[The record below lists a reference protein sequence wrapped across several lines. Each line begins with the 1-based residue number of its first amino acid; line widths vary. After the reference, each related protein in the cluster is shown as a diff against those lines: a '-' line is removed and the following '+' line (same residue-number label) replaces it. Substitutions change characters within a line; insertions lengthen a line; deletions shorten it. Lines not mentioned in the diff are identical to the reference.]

1 MRNPFRIRASQ
12 RSTSDDEFVRLFGAG
27 ALDVI
32 QSFDDP
38 WGGIVFLRSAPGG
51 GKTTFLRILTPRPL
65 KLTHAIA
72 ETNSQVK
79 ATRDALRDVG
89 ALGVTGP
96 ELLGAMVVFTTEYK
110 ELAAFDRGNT
120 LFREL
125 LNSRI
130 VVATLRSVVE
140 RAERQFPDDLAEF
153 IFEWQPESNATIPA
167 RANGQELFV
176 WASRI
181 ERGFYNRLD
190 ALEAPGAIEGGHAR
204 LDGLKWFAQSKISD
218 AHGQITVKRVLLM
231 DELQTLAPSQ
241 RTSLIEFVTNA
252 REQCGVWIA
261 ERLEAL
267 THKDLLSEGA
277 LKKRDYESVIQL
289 EDRWSGPKTRPYG
302 RFVESIANLRASRAE
317 GFQGRELFPLI
328 GETDDFTSFEDAL
341 VARSTEIEADIVR
354 ASGAGGGRYSA
365 WLEATRNL
373 AGTAM
378 ERAIHWRLLQI
389 LVVRD
394 LRKSQSSFDF
404 DALTVQEFETRAGS
418 GTDRA
423 AEHFLRT
430 EVGAPIYFGREA
442 LSAVSSSNV
451 DQYLEVVGALF
462 EEISAKI
469 RFRRDQPVPLSAVR
483 QDAIVRA
490 VAQERWND
498 IVRRLPRGLEARR
511 LLEAIGEFCRQ
522 QTFRPSAP
530 YAPGVTGIGITMA
543 ERKTLIDST
552 DGEIIH
558 FVKLRD
564 VMTSLVAHNLLVPRL
579 DHRNNSREYV
589 VFYLNR
595 LLCVHFGLPLGYG
608 GWRAQSLRELLYWQE
623 SGVNAVAPIEEAT
636 LV

>member
-1 MRNPFRIRASQ
+1 VRNPFRIRASQ

-27 ALDVI
+27 ALDVM

-38 WGGIVFLRSAPGG
+38 WGGLVFLRSAPGG

-72 ETNSQVK
+72 ETNPQVK

-89 ALGVTGP
+89 ALGVNGP
-96 ELLGAMVVFTTEYK
+96 QLLGAMVVFTSEYK

-125 LNSRI
+125 VNSRI

-153 IFEWQPESNATIPA
+153 TFKWEPDSDATIPS
-167 RANGQELFV
+167 RANGRDLFE

-190 ALEAPGAIEGGHAR
+190 ELGAPGPIEGGHTR
-204 LDGLKWFAQSKISD
+204 LDGLKWFAQARISD
-218 AHGQITVKRVLLM
+218 GHGKIEVKRVLLM
-231 DELQTLAPSQ
+231 DELQTLAPGQ

-289 EDRWSGPKTRPYG
+289 EDRWSGNKTKPYA

-328 GETDDFTSFEDAL
+328 GETDDLTLFEDAL
-341 VARSTEIEADIVR
+341 NVRSAEIEAEVLH
-354 ASGAGGGRYSA
+354 ASGPGGRYSA
-365 WLEATRNL
+365 WLEATRNMV
-373 AGTAM
+373 GNAM
-378 ERAIHWRLLQI
+378 ERAVQWRLLKI

-394 LRKSQSSFDF
+394 MRKAQTSFDF
-404 DALTVQEFETRAGS
+404 DALTLDEFESRAGS

-430 EVGAPIYFGREA
+430 EVQAPIYFGREA

-469 RFRRDQPVPLSAVR
+469 RFRRDQPVPLTAVR
-483 QDAIVRA
+483 QDALVRA
-490 VAQERWND
+490 VAQERWDD
-498 IVRRLPRGLEARR
+498 IVRRLPRGIEARR

-522 QTFRPSAP
+522 QTFRSSAP
-530 YAPGVTGIGITMA
+530 YAPGVTGIAITMA
-543 ERKTLIDST
+543 ERKTLIDSQEE
-552 DGEIIH
+552 EIAP
-558 FVKLRD
+558 FLKLRD

-579 DHRNNSREYV
+579 DHRNNNREYV

-608 GWRAQSLRELLYWQE
+608 GWRAQSLRSLLYWQE
-623 SGVNAVAPIEEAT
+623 AGANAVTTVEEAT

>member
-27 ALDVI
+27 ALDVM

-38 WGGIVFLRSAPGG
+38 WGGLVFLRSAPGG

-72 ETNSQVK
+72 ETNPQVK

-89 ALGVTGP
+89 ALGVNGP
-96 ELLGAMVVFTTEYK
+96 QLLGAMVVFTSEYK

-125 LNSRI
+125 VNSRI

-153 IFEWQPESNATIPA
+153 TFKWEPDSDATIPS
-167 RANGQELFV
+167 RANGRDLFE

-190 ALEAPGAIEGGHAR
+190 ELGAPGPIEGGHTR
-204 LDGLKWFAQSKISD
+204 LDGLKWFAQARISD
-218 AHGQITVKRVLLM
+218 GHGKIEVKRVLLM
-231 DELQTLAPSQ
+231 DELQTLAPGQ

-289 EDRWSGPKTRPYG
+289 EDRWSGNKTKPYA

-328 GETDDFTSFEDAL
+328 GETDDLTLFEDAL
-341 VARSTEIEADIVR
+341 NVRSAEIEAEVLH
-354 ASGAGGGRYSA
+354 ASGPGGRYSA
-365 WLEATRNL
+365 WLEATRNMV
-373 AGTAM
+373 GNAM
-378 ERAIHWRLLQI
+378 ERAVQWRLLKI

-394 LRKSQSSFDF
+394 MRKAQTSFDF
-404 DALTVQEFETRAGS
+404 DALTLDEFESRAGS

-430 EVGAPIYFGREA
+430 EVQAPIYFGREA

-469 RFRRDQPVPLSAVR
+469 RFRRDQPVPLTAVR
-483 QDAIVRA
+483 QDALVRA
-490 VAQERWND
+490 VAQERWDD
-498 IVRRLPRGLEARR
+498 IVRRLPRGIEARR

-522 QTFRPSAP
+522 QTFRSSAP
-530 YAPGVTGIGITMA
+530 YAPGVTGIAITMA
-543 ERKTLIDST
+543 ERKTLIDSQEE
-552 DGEIIH
+552 EIAP
-558 FVKLRD
+558 FLKLRD

-579 DHRNNSREYV
+579 DHRNNNREYV

-608 GWRAQSLRELLYWQE
+608 GWRAQSLRSLLYWQE
-623 SGVNAVAPIEEAT
+623 AGANAVTTVEEAT

>member
-38 WGGIVFLRSAPGG
+38 WGGLVFLRSAPGG
-51 GKTTFLRILTPRPL
+51 GKTTFLRLMTPRPL
-65 KLTHAIA
+65 KLTDALA
-72 ETNSQVK
+72 DTNQQVR
-79 ATRDALRDVG
+79 ATRDALREVG
-89 ALGVTGP
+89 ALDLAGP
-96 ELLGAMVVFTTEYK
+96 QLLGAMVVFTTEYK

-130 VVATLRSVVE
+130 VVATLRSVIE
-140 RAERQFPDDLAEF
+140 RAERHFPDDLESF
-153 IFEWQPESNATIPA
+153 VFEWQPESDATIPA
-167 RANGQELFV
+167 RANGVELFA

-181 ERGFYNRLD
+181 ERGFYNRMDELG
-190 ALEAPGAIEGGHAR
+190 APPPAEGGHAR
-204 LDGLKWFAQSKISD
+204 LDGLKWFAHVRISGP
-218 AHGQITVKRVLLM
+218 HGELAVKRVLLM
-231 DELQTLAPSQ
+231 DELQTLAPAQ
-241 RTSLIEFVTNA
+241 RSSLIEFVTNA

-267 THKDLLSEGA
+267 THRDLLSEGA
-277 LKKRDYESVIQL
+277 LKKRDYDTVVQL
-289 EDRWSGPKTRPYG
+289 EERWSGNKSKPYA
-302 RFVESIANLRASRAE
+302 RFVESIANLRAAKAE
-317 GFQGRELFPLI
+317 GFEGRELFPLI
-328 GETDDFTSFEDAL
+328 GETDDLSAL
-341 VARSTEIEADIVR
+341 DEALNARIATIEEEIIR
-354 ASGAGGGRYSA
+354 AGGAGKRYEA
-365 WLEATRNL
+365 WLDSTRNL
-373 AGTAM
+373 VGTAM
-378 ERAIHWRLLQI
+378 ERAIKWRLLQI

-394 LRKSQSSFDF
+394 MRRAQASFDF
-404 DALTVQEFETRAGS
+404 EALTVDEFGNRSGS

-423 AEHFLRT
+423 AEHFLRS
-430 EVGAPIYFGREA
+430 EVGAPIYFGRDA

-462 EEISAKI
+462 EEISAKV
-469 RFRRDQPVPLSAVR
+469 RFRRDQPVPLTAAR
-483 QDAIVRA
+483 QDALIKG
-490 VAQERWND
+490 VAAERWD
-498 IVRRLPRGLEARR
+498 ALARRLPRGVEAKR

-530 YAPGVTGIGITMA
+530 YAPGVTGIAITMQD
-543 ERKTLIDST
+543 RKLLIDS
-552 DGEIIH
+552 DEKEIAH
-558 FVKLRD
+558 FLRLRD

-579 DHRNNSREYV
+579 DHRNNGREYV

-608 GWRAQSLRELLYWQE
+608 GWRAQTLRDLLRWQE
-623 SGVNAVAPIEEAT
+623 LGANAVAVAEEAT

>member
-27 ALDVI
+27 ALDVM

-38 WGGIVFLRSAPGG
+38 WGGLVFLRSAPGG

-72 ETNSQVK
+72 ETNPQVK
-79 ATRDALRDVG
+79 ATRDALREVG
-89 ALGVTGP
+89 ALNVQGP
-96 ELLGAMVVFTTEYK
+96 QLLGAMVVFTTEYK

-140 RAERQFPDDLAEF
+140 RAEKRFPDDLADF
-153 IFEWQPESNATIPA
+153 TFRWQPESDATIPA
-167 RANGQELFV
+167 KADGQALFE

-190 ALEAPGAIEGGHAR
+190 ELDAPRPVEGGHAR
-204 LDGLKWFAQSKISD
+204 LDGLKWFSQCLISD
-218 AHGQITVKRVLLM
+218 AHGPIDVKRVLLM
-231 DELQTLAPSQ
+231 DELQTLAPAQ
-241 RTSLIEFVTNA
+241 RTGLIEFVTNA

-267 THKDLLSEGA
+267 THRDLLSEGA
-277 LKKRDYESVIQL
+277 LKKRDYDSVIQL
-289 EDRWSGPKTRPYG
+289 EDRWSGSKTKPYA
-302 RFVESIANLRASRAE
+302 RFVESIANLRAARAE

-328 GETDDFTSFEDAL
+328 GETTDVASFEDAL
-341 VARSTEIEADIVR
+341 NARSAAIEAEIVR
-354 ASGAGGGRYSA
+354 ASGVGHRYSA
-365 WLEATRNL
+365 WLEATRNAPGDAL
-373 AGTAM
+373 

-389 LVVRD
+389 LVERD
-394 LRKSQSSFDF
+394 VRKSQSSFDF
-404 DALTVQEFETRAGS
+404 EALAVDELEARAGS
-418 GTDRA
+418 GVDRA
-423 AEHFLRT
+423 AEHFLLT
-430 EVGAPIYFGREA
+430 EVGLPIYFGREA
-442 LSAVSSSNV
+442 LSAVSSLNV

-469 RFRRDQPVPLSAVR
+469 RFRRDQPVPLSAGR

-490 VAQERWND
+490 VAQDRWED
-498 IVRRLPRGLEARR
+498 IIRRLPRGIEARR

-522 QTFRPSAP
+522 QTFRPTAA
-530 YAPGVTGIGITMA
+530 YAPGVTGIAITMA
-543 ERKTLIDST
+543 DRKLLIDSP
-552 DGEIIH
+552 DAEISH
-558 FVKLRD
+558 FLKLRD
-564 VMTSLVAHNLLVPRL
+564 VMTSLVAHNLLVPKL
-579 DHRNNSREYV
+579 DRRNNNREVV

-608 GWRAQSLRELLYWQE
+608 GWRAQSLRDLMRWQ
-623 SGVNAVAPIEEAT
+623 GMGAVAVANAEEAT

>member
-1 MRNPFRIRASQ
+1 VRNPFRIRASQ

-38 WGGIVFLRSAPGG
+38 WGGLVFLRSAPGG

-72 ETNSQVK
+72 ETNQQVK

-89 ALGVTGP
+89 ALGADGP
-96 ELLGAMVVFTTEYK
+96 QLLGAMVVFTTEYK

-140 RAERQFPDDLAEF
+140 RAERRFPDNLDEF
-153 IFEWQPESNATIPA
+153 TFEWQPDSDATIPG
-167 RANGQELFV
+167 RANGRELFE

-190 ALEAPGAIEGGHAR
+190 ELDAPTPIDGGHSR
-204 LDGLKWFAQSKISD
+204 LDGLKWFAQSRISS
-218 AHGQITVKRVLLM
+218 AKGVIEAKRVLLM
-231 DELQTLAPSQ
+231 DELQTLAPAQ
-241 RTSLIEFVTNA
+241 RGSLIEFVTNA

-277 LKKRDYESVIQL
+277 LKKRDYDTVIQL
-289 EDRWSGPKTRPYG
+289 EDRWSGSKIKPYT
-302 RFVESIANLRASRAE
+302 RFVESIANLRAARAD

-328 GETDDFTSFEDAL
+328 GETDDVSSLEEAL
-341 VARSTEIEADIVR
+341 VMRSAEIEAEIIR
-354 ASGAGGGRYSA
+354 AGGAGNRYSA
-365 WLEATRNL
+365 WLEATRGMPGN
-373 AGTAM
+373 AM
-378 ERAIHWRLLQI
+378 ERAIQWRLLQI
-389 LVVRD
+389 LVIRD
-394 LRKSQSSFDF
+394 LRKAQSAFDF
-404 DALTVQEFETRAGS
+404 DALTVDEFDDRSGS

-430 EVGAPIYFGREA
+430 EVKAPIYFGREV
-442 LSAVSSSNV
+442 LSVVSTSNV
-451 DQYLEVVGALF
+451 DQYLEVAGALF

-469 RFRRDQPVPLSAVR
+469 RFRRDQLVPLSAER
-483 QDAIVRA
+483 QDALVRG
-490 VAQERWND
+490 VAQERWED
-498 IVRRLPRGLEARR
+498 IIRRLPRGIEARR
-511 LLEAIGEFCRQ
+511 LLEAIGQFCRQ

-530 YAPGVTGIGITMA
+530 YAPGVTGIAITMA
-543 ERKTLIDST
+543 DRKILIDS
-552 DGEIIH
+552 DEDEIAH
-558 FVKLRD
+558 FLRLRD

-579 DHRNNSREYV
+579 DHRNNNREYV

-608 GWRAQSLRELLYWQE
+608 GWRAQTLRDLLFWQE
-623 SGVNAVAPIEEAT
+623 KGANAVAVVEEAT